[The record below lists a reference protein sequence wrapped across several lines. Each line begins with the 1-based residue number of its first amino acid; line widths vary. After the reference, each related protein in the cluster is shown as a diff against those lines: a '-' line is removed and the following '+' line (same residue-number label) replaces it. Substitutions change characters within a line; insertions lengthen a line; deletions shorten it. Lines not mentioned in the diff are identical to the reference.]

1 MADLFSDYKLGAA
14 WDEMIAADGSPRAS
28 YQALY
33 ESILRSGTQEL
44 RAGVDSLARAYLN
57 QGVTFD
63 VGGEERPFPLDIV
76 PRVIDDA
83 SWQKI
88 DKGVR
93 QRVKALEAFLADVYS
108 GHCSAVADGDEAFE
122 SIARARPLLT
132 VLDMR
137 RGDDDDL
144 LFLGLLRKRH
154 PQLGAI
160 ILLPGKCM
168 VVLGRTEHVLQ
179 NDTPHLPSMEQLRH
193 AIDWIATQTHLTT
206 WKPPQGLA

>member
-1 MADLFSDYKLGAA
+1 MSTF
-14 WDEMIAADGSPRAS
+14 
-28 YQALY
+28 
-33 ESILRSGTQEL
+33 
-44 RAGVDSLARAYLN
+44 LAPVQPVL
-57 QGVTFD
+57 V
-63 VGGEERPFPLDIV
+63 VSSERP
-76 PRVIDDA
+76 
-83 SWQKI
+83 
-88 DKGVR
+88 VR
-93 QRVKALEAFLADVYS
+93 ELL
-108 GHCSAVADGDEAFE
+108 GHLLRQEGYACSAVADGDEAFE